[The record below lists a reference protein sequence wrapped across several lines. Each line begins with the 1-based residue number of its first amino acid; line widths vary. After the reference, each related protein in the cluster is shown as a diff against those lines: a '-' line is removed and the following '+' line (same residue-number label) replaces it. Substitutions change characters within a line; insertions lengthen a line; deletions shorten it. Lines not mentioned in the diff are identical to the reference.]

1 MNLSTR
7 FAVSVHILS
16 VLYYSKDYACDSE
29 FIAGSVNTN
38 PVVIRRLVT
47 ALKKAGLVEVTPG
60 VKGIKLKKQPS
71 EISLYE
77 IYNAVENPN
86 SMLFGLHDNTNPAC
100 PVGRNIN
107 AVLRS
112 EMEIMQN
119 KLMDSMRELSMADVM
134 NGIYTGIMSEE
145 Q

>member
-16 VLYYSKDYACDSE
+16 VLYYNKDYACDSE

-47 ALKKAGLVEVTPG
+47 ALKKAGLVEVMPG
-60 VKGIKLKKQPS
+60 VKGIKLQKEPS

-77 IYNAVENPN
+77 IYNAVSNPD
-86 SMLFGLHDNTNPAC
+86 SLLFGLHDNTNPAC

-119 KLMDSMRELSMADVM
+119 KLVDSMRALSMEDVM

>member
-16 VLYYSKDYACDSE
+16 VLYYNKDYACDSE

-60 VKGIKLKKQPS
+60 VKGIKLQKEPS

-77 IYNAVENPN
+77 IYNAVSNPD

-100 PVGRNIN
+100 PVGRNIK

-112 EMEIMQN
+112 EMEIMKN
-119 KLMDSMRELSMADVM
+119 KLMDSMRALSMEDVM

>member
-16 VLYYSKDYACDSE
+16 VLYYSKDNVCDSE
-29 FIAGSVNTN
+29 FISGSVNTN

-47 ALKKAGLVEVTPG
+47 SLKKAGLVEAMPG

-77 IYNAVENPN
+77 IYNAVENQN

-107 AVLRS
+107 KVLRS

-134 NGIYTGIMSEE
+134 NGIYTEIMGEE

>member
-16 VLYYSKDYACDSE
+16 VLYYNKDNVCDSE
-29 FIAGSVNTN
+29 FISGSVNTN

-47 ALKKAGLVEVTPG
+47 SLKKAGLVEVTPG

-77 IYNAVENPN
+77 IYNAVDNPN

-119 KLMDSMRELSMADVM
+119 KLMDSMRELSMEDVM
-134 NGIYTGIMSEE
+134 NGIYTGIIGEE

>member
-1 MNLSTR
+1 
-7 FAVSVHILS
+7 
-16 VLYYSKDYACDSE
+16 
-29 FIAGSVNTN
+29 VNTN

-60 VKGIKLKKQPS
+60 VKGIKLQKEPS

-77 IYNAVENPN
+77 IYNAVSNPD
-86 SMLFGLHDNTNPAC
+86 SLLFGLHDNTNPAC

-119 KLMDSMRELSMADVM
+119 KLVDSMRALSMEDVM

>member
-107 AVLRS
+107 AVLHS

-119 KLMDSMRELSMADVM
+119 KLMDSMRALSMEDVM

>member
-16 VLYYSKDYACDSE
+16 VLYYNKDYACDSE

-47 ALKKAGLVEVTPG
+47 ALKKAGLVEATPG

-134 NGIYTGIMSEE
+134 NGIYTGIMGEE

>member
-16 VLYYSKDYACDSE
+16 VLYYNKDYACDSE

-47 ALKKAGLVEVTPG
+47 ALKKSGLVEVTPG
-60 VKGIKLKKQPS
+60 VKGIKLQKEPS

-77 IYNAVENPN
+77 IYNAVSNPDY
-86 SMLFGLHDNTNPAC
+86 MLFGLHDNTNPAC

-119 KLMDSMRELSMADVM
+119 KLVDSMRALSMEDVM

>member
-16 VLYYSKDYACDSE
+16 VLYYNKDYACDSE

-60 VKGIKLKKQPS
+60 VKGIKLQKEPS

-77 IYNAVENPN
+77 IYNAVSNP
-86 SMLFGLHDNTNPAC
+86 
-100 PVGRNIN
+100 
-107 AVLRS
+107 
-112 EMEIMQN
+112 
-119 KLMDSMRELSMADVM
+119 DSMQQCFILGNIICRCEVDLQHV
-134 NGIYTGIMSEE
+134 
-145 Q
+145 

>member
-134 NGIYTGIMSEE
+134 NGIYTGIMGEE

>member
-16 VLYYSKDYACDSE
+16 VLYYNKDNVCDSE
-29 FIAGSVNTN
+29 FISGSVNTN

-47 ALKKAGLVEVTPG
+47 SLKKAGLVEVTPG

-77 IYNAVENPN
+77 IYNAVDNPN

-119 KLMDSMRELSMADVM
+119 KLMDSMRELSMEDVM
-134 NGIYTGIMSEE
+134 NGIYTGIMGEE

>member
-16 VLYYSKDYACDSE
+16 VLYYNKDNVCDSE
-29 FIAGSVNTN
+29 FISGSVNTN

-47 ALKKAGLVEVTPG
+47 SLKKAGLVEVTPG

-77 IYNAVENPN
+77 IYNAVDNPN

-119 KLMDSMRELSMADVM
+119 KLMDSMRELRMEDVM
-134 NGIYTGIMSEE
+134 NGIYTGIMGEE

>member
-119 KLMDSMRELSMADVM
+119 KLMDSMRELSMADIM
-134 NGIYTGIMSEE
+134 NGIYTGIMGEE